1 LRTSGILQPVAQDV
15 AGVLLLGRIGGR
27 QEPFIDA
34 DEVFEGHRRDRRRVA
49 ERLKFHVPAVA
60 GALELHH
67 DEPAFTVDTQ
77 QIDASV
83 AALEVAEL
91 LSHNQQAVDVGSA
104 SE

>member
-1 LRTSGILQPVAQDV
+1 LP
-15 AGVLLLGRIGGR
+15 
-27 QEPFIDA
+27 
-34 DEVFEGHRRDRRRVA
+34 
-49 ERLKFHVPAVA
+49 VA

-91 LSHNQQAVDVGSA
+91 LSHNQQAVVVGST

>member
-1 LRTSGILQPVAQDV
+1 LP
-15 AGVLLLGRIGGR
+15 
-27 QEPFIDA
+27 
-34 DEVFEGHRRDRRRVA
+34 
-49 ERLKFHVPAVA
+49 VA

-67 DEPAFTVDTQ
+67 DEPAFTVDAQ